1 MYMPPSYPNI
11 GSCNPST
18 GQLSEVKKETG
29 VTVLKHEIDTGGIVR
44 QKSIPIENNDDFGSL
59 YTKLKILGAIKTDDS
74 PQRHRRRKAHYLP
87 QNDAMACHA
96 PKIFHETCQIDFN
109 TTALDVQNFVRGLHP
124 FPGAWF
130 EFMGQEMK
138 VLRCDILHDQHQ
150 YMPGSIHS
158 DKKVPAYCYPRRI
171 LVLQKSEIRGKER
184 NGNNGLSQWL
194 PLAWMKSAEKA
205 RLLMYLPSDLP
216 AILLGNIIGRLWVSV
231 NTCSKF

>member
-1 MYMPPSYPNI
+1 MI
-11 GSCNPST
+11 ALKDIADGS
-18 GQLSEVKKETG
+18 
-29 VTVLKHEIDTGGIVR
+29 
-44 QKSIPIENNDDFGSL
+44 
-59 YTKLKILGAIKTDDS
+59 
-74 PQRHRRRKAHYLP
+74 AHYLP

-158 DKKVPAYCYPRRI
+158 DKKKVPAYCYPRRI
-171 LVLQKSEIRGKER
+171 FGLTKSEIRGKKEMEITDFLS
-184 NGNNGLSQWL
+184 NGFHWL
-194 PLAWMKSAEKA
+194 NEV
-205 RLLMYLPSDLP
+205 
-216 AILLGNIIGRLWVSV
+216 GREGKVTNV
-231 NTCSKF
+231 FTI